1 MTWIINLDSSA
12 AKTLQAIDKPTKQR
26 IESFINQL
34 ALTTNPRTTGKALQG
49 QLAGY
54 WRYRVGDYR
63 LICHIKDGELII
75 MVVEI
80 GHRKEIYR

>member
-1 MTWIINLDSSA
+1 MTWIISLDSRA
-12 AKTLQAIDKPTKQR
+12 AKTLKAIDKPTKQR

-34 ALTTNPRTTGKALQG
+34 TLTNNPRATGKALQG
-49 QLAGY
+49 QLTGY

-75 MVVEI
+75 LVIKI
-80 GHRKEIYR
+80 GHRKDVYE